1 VQTAPADRVLNWEGC
16 YNVRDAGGLATPTGH
31 IRRAALVRSDVLAR
45 LTPAGR
51 QALLNH
57 GVRTIV
63 DVRTPDEV
71 ARDWASYPFRND
83 SRPDDSRAAV
93 SYVNVPFT
101 LGRDEAHVSAAYQ
114 RASNRAELNQIDLDA
129 NRRGIGAIV
138 RTIADAQPGG
148 VLVHCHAGKDRTGL
162 VVALLLA
169 LAGVAHADIA
179 EDYALTAL
187 NLEPLIIDWLDEMSD
202 QQAER
207 ARLRE
212 LALPRAETMLDTLE
226 YLRTRYGS
234 AERYLLGAGVTSA
247 QIERLLG
254 RLLSD

>member
-1 VQTAPADRVLNWEGC
+1 
-16 YNVRDAGGLATPTGH
+16 
-31 IRRAALVRSDVLAR
+31 
-45 LTPAGR
+45 
-51 QALLNH
+51 
-57 GVRTIV
+57 
-63 DVRTPDEV
+63 
-71 ARDWASYPFRND
+71 
-83 SRPDDSRAAV
+83 
-93 SYVNVPFT
+93 
-101 LGRDEAHVSAAYQ
+101 
-114 RASNRAELNQIDLDA
+114 
-129 NRRGIGAIV
+129 
-138 RTIADAQPGG
+138 